1 MNTARFYKSMYVS
14 FYRWSFKN
22 FGQGS
27 LPRFNS
33 LFGVSFL
40 MIILITN
47 LMLIAELCLNSRWF
61 NVNAMSGTYIL
72 LGAVGALL
80 LNYFILLNN
89 KRFTKLNMAFEK
101 MSKHHQNIWSV
112 MVLTSVVASC
122 GFLLVVDMLRL

>member
-33 LFGVSFL
+33 LFGVNFL
-40 MIILITN
+40 MVILLTN
-47 LMLIAELCLNSRWF
+47 LMLVAELCLKSGWF
-61 NVNAMSGTYIL
+61 NISATSGTVIL

-80 LNYFILLNN
+80 LNYFVLLNN
-89 KRFTKLNMAFEK
+89 KRLRKLNAAFEK
-101 MSKHHQNIWSV
+101 MSKNHENAWSV
-112 MVLTSVVASC
+112 MVLTSVIASC
-122 GFLLVVDMLRL
+122 GFLLFAVAVR

>member
-33 LFGVSFL
+33 LFGVNFL
-40 MIILITN
+40 MIILLTN
-47 LMLIAELCLNSRWF
+47 FMVVAELCLKSGWF
-61 NVNAMSGTYIL
+61 NVNGISGTFIL
-72 LGAVGALL
+72 LGAAAALL

-89 KRFTKLNMAFEK
+89 KRFNKLNAAFEK
-101 MSKHHQNIWSV
+101 MSKNHQNVWSL
-112 MVLTSVVASC
+112 MLLTSVIASC
-122 GFLLVVDMLRL
+122 GFLLFVVTVR

>member
-1 MNTARFYKSMYVS
+1 MNTARFYKSMYVT

-22 FGQGS
+22 FGQNS

-40 MIILITN
+40 MIVLLTN
-47 LMLIAELCLNSRWF
+47 LMLVAQLYLKSGWF
-61 NVNAMSGTYIL
+61 NVDITSGTFIL

-89 KRFTKLNMAFEK
+89 KRFKRLNTTFEK
-101 MSKHHQNIWSV
+101 MSRRHEKVWSI
-112 MVLTSVVASC
+112 MVLACVIASC
-122 GFLLVVDMLRL
+122 GFLVFVTTVG

>member
-1 MNTARFYKSMYVS
+1 MNTARFYKSMYVN

-22 FGQGS
+22 FGQHN

-40 MIILITN
+40 MIILLTN
-47 LMLIAELCLNSRWF
+47 LMLIAQLCLKSGWF
-61 NVNAMSGTYIL
+61 NVNVTSGTFIL

-89 KRFTKLNMAFEK
+89 RRFSRLNAAFEK
-101 MSKHHQNIWSV
+101 MSKHHENIWSI
-112 MVLTSVVASC
+112 MVLTCVIASC
-122 GFLLVVDMLRL
+122 GFLLFVATFG